1 MARRSGSP
9 DKSTRASRATGFQTT
24 RVTRSQTAQLQATS
38 VAVAQDPEPIT
49 INWLFFDKSRPP
61 TGLPIEMAYRLFNGP
76 FIHCRDIFVGE
87 LKSEHSFEANRR
99 SVKFW
104 KPRDPIPLGVF
115 RECGWP
121 ETFTN
126 VAAIAGVVQ
135 GAEYPCDVFQGDL
148 DRRLVHLIVTAEGT
162 DEAQEEARDA
172 ITGLPEINHFLK
184 NIEYDGP
191 APSQG
196 ARSQNYVDIQ
206 KQTDGAIYDGRYPY
220 NGKPTT
226 AAPINIFHPIFEV
239 FIRRL
244 HRPTP
249 GPTRRYLKLVREI
262 MDLLTQIQRPEWKRG
277 REFRRVLKEVLGRSV
292 ILETNDDQTCSDG
305 SIVIEIAG
313 SRIPIC
319 MMEIKVEGSE
329 GGDPS
334 IQAGLSIRR
343 FWVTQE
349 NFFPI
354 RDKTCCPTFLLAGGG
369 AWLTVL
375 GAVFTDR
382 PVVQRLTD
390 MLWMGNATTH
400 REDRLL
406 HLACMFLA
414 LRDSIKDL
422 EAYYETIANDQAMS
436 AFNTASNEPHPRFF
450 PYITSIDTTKLGR
463 IQFRYLG
470 RLQDD
475 PTCVTFRAQLVDGS
489 EKQLVVKFVTTY
501 NAHIHELLHQEGY
514 APELFYCGP
523 IPTTGSIIDAL
534 PLSEDQGAQ
543 FRRLLPLMNVVV
555 MEHVKLGAWPATRD
569 IAEKQLKDVLRFLH
583 TREYVFGDLRE
594 PNVLFTENGKLNL
607 IDFDWAGLYKRNE
620 QVASDEHDHV
630 DWNYAHYPSGLS
642 SNIKWASGVEDFA
655 AIRPEHDEEMMIK
668 ILDNMYRLSS

>member
-1 MARRSGSP
+1 MARSGSP
-9 DKSTRASRATGFQTT
+9 DKSTRAQATGSQTS
-24 RVTRSQTAQLQATS
+24 RVTRSQTARLQAAG
-38 VAVAQDPEPIT
+38 VAVEQDPEPIT
-49 INWLFFDKSRPP
+49 INWLFFDKSRQP
-61 TGLPIEMAYRLFNGP
+61 TCLPIEMAYRLFNRP
-76 FIHCRDIFVGE
+76 FNHCRELFVRE
-87 LKSEHSFEANRR
+87 LKSEHRFEANRH

-104 KPRDPIPLGVF
+104 KPKERITLDVF
-115 RECGWP
+115 DECEWP
-121 ETFTN
+121 EAFTN
-126 VAAIAGVVQ
+126 VAAIAKVVQ
-135 GAEYPCDVFQGDL
+135 GAKYPCDMFQGDL
-148 DRRLVHLIVTAEGT
+148 DHRLVHLIVTAEGA
-162 DEAQEEARDA
+162 DEAQEEARDE
-172 ITGLPEINHFLK
+172 ITGLPEIIHFRK

-206 KQTDGAIYDGRYPY
+206 KQSDGAIYDGRYPY

-226 AAPINIFHPIFEV
+226 AAPINIFHPIFEA

-244 HRPTP
+244 HCPIPEPTH
-249 GPTRRYLKLVREI
+249 RYLKLVREI
-262 MDLLTQIQRPEWKRG
+262 MDLLTQIRRPEWKRG

-292 ILETNDDQTCSDG
+292 ISEANDDQTCSDG
-305 SIVIEIAG
+305 SIVIEIG
-313 SRIPIC
+313 DSRIPIC
-319 MMEIKVEGSE
+319 MMEIKVEGGE

-334 IQAGLSIRR
+334 TQAGLSIRR

-382 PVVQRLTD
+382 PIVQRLTD

-406 HLACMFLA
+406 HLARMFLA

-422 EAYYETIANDQAMS
+422 EAYYENIANDQAMS
-436 AFNTASNEPHPRFF
+436 AFSTASNEPHPRFF
-450 PYITSIDTTKLGR
+450 PYITSIDTTKLGP
-463 IQFRYLG
+463 IQFQYLG

-475 PTCVTFRAQLVDGS
+475 PTCVTFRAQLVGGS
-489 EKQLVVKFVTTY
+489 GKQIIIKFVTTY
-501 NAHIHELLHQEGY
+501 NANVHELLHQEGY

-523 IPTTGSIIDAL
+523 IPTAGSILDAL

-555 MEHVKLGAWPATRD
+555 MEHVMLGAWPATRD
-569 IAEKQLKDVLRFLH
+569 IAEKQLKDALGFLH
-583 TREYVFGDLRE
+583 AHEYVFGDLRE
-594 PNVLFTENGKLNL
+594 PNVLFTENGTLNL
-607 IDFDWAGLYKRNE
+607 IDFDWAGLYKRDE
-620 QVASDEHDHV
+620 QVASDEHSHV

-642 SNIKWASGVEDFA
+642 SNIKWARGVEDFA

-668 ILDNMYRLSS
+668 ILDDMYKP